1 MAGMTLGTMEDS
13 MILGITEDSMTH
25 GITEAGAGITG
36 TDITTTLITADGM
49 ADGTADGTRII
60 MAISTDR
67 DTFRTNRESITSRS
81 EARDIRPD
89 PTGCSPEVHPSEAEA
104 R

>member
-1 MAGMTLGTMEDS
+1 MIHGSTEDS
-13 MILGITEDSMTH
+13 MIH
-25 GITEAGAGITG
+25 GSTEAGAGTTG
-36 TDITTTLITADGM
+36 TDITATLITADG
-49 ADGTADGTRII
+49 TAVGIRII

-89 PTGCSPEVHPSEAEA
+89 PTGYLPEAHPSEADPQ
-104 R
+104 

>member
-25 GITEAGAGITG
+25 GITEAGAGTTG
-36 TDITTTLITADGM
+36 TDITTTLIT

-60 MAISTDR
+60 MAISMDR
-67 DTFRTNRESITSRS
+67 DTFMTNRESITSRS

-89 PTGCSPEVHPSEAEA
+89 PTGYLPEAHPSEADPQ
-104 R
+104 

>member
-1 MAGMTLGTMEDS
+1 MIRSTQDGTTHGIMEV
-13 MILGITEDSMTH
+13 GTTH
-25 GITEAGAGITG
+25 GITEAGAGTTG

-49 ADGTADGTRII
+49 AVGIRII

-67 DTFRTNRESITSRS
+67 DTFMTNRESITSRS

-104 R
+104 P